1 MALTSGIKLG
11 PYEIVAPLGAGGMG
25 EVYRAR
31 DPRLGRDVAIKVL
44 PGSFAADTERLR
56 RFEQEAHAVA
66 ALNYPNILAI
76 YDVGEANGAPYV
88 VSEILEGETLR
99 DRLRSGPLSS
109 RKVLDYGLQIAR
121 GLAAAHEKGIVH
133 RDLKPEN
140 LFITTDNRVKIL
152 DFGLAKLT
160 RPEEGLAS
168 EDAPTMQAVVTD
180 AGLVMGT
187 VGYMS
192 PEQVRGKAADPRSDL
207 FSFGTILYEMLSGKR
222 AFRGDT
228 PADTMS
234 AILKEDPPE
243 LSETARNVPPGL
255 ERIVDHCIEKN
266 PAERFQSAHDIAFD
280 LQSLLG
286 QTPSA
291 ARVTAIGK
299 LRRRNW
305 SQPVAVATAVVA
317 ALLVGYFA
325 RGRSTATPPKFR
337 QLTFQRGSIKSAAF
351 APDGQTVIYS
361 AMWNGKPMPEVFS
374 TRIGDL
380 LSRPLQ
386 LDDSEIVDISSS
398 GEMAIL
404 EHWRSL
410 GGWTGQAMLARMAIS
425 GGAPR
430 EVVDGVQS
438 ASWAPDASSLAVA
451 RHVGTTYRL
460 EYPIGHVLYETP
472 AWLDYVRVSPSGER
486 VAFIEHPAFG
496 DSRGSVMMIG
506 RDKRVVVL
514 SPDWSDVVGLAW
526 SPSDDEVWFTAS
538 DSGISRALL
547 AATTS
552 GKVRTVL
559 RVPGSLTIHGFAR
572 DGKVLLNGDTYRRGT
587 LAHREGEKTD
597 HDLAWFDW
605 TRTQALSPDGQW
617 VLFDEEG
624 EGGGHDYTVYVRK
637 TDGSPAIRL
646 GPGRALALS
655 PDGKWALAEDV
666 KTRQYILYPTGA
678 GEQRQLTHDNIVHGV
693 GGWTPDGKWIV
704 FDGFEPNN
712 KTRIWIMPA
721 EGGAA
726 KPITPEGIVDSRV
739 MPDGE
744 RTLARNAEGKYFLY
758 PLHGDGS
765 PSPVPQLNTDDG
777 AIGWATDGH
786 TLFVREAAQ
795 KAWTMRVVR
804 VDLNTGKREL
814 FKEIEPPDRS
824 GILSLGPIQITP
836 DGKIYVYGFTRRLS
850 DLYVVE
856 GLR

>member
-1 MALTSGIKLG
+1 MALTSGTKFG
-11 PYEIVAPLGAGGMG
+11 PYEIQSPLGAGGMG

-31 DPRLGRDVAIKVL
+31 DPRLGRDVAIKVV

-66 ALNYPNILAI
+66 ALNHPNILAI
-76 YDVGEANGAPYV
+76 YDVGEANGTPYV
-88 VSEILEGETLR
+88 VSEMLEGETLR

-109 RKVLDYGLQIAR
+109 RKAIDYGLQIAR

-160 RPEEGLAS
+160 RPEEGQPS
-168 EDAPTMQAVVTD
+168 GEAPTVQVATD

-207 FSFGTILYEMLSGKR
+207 FGFGTILYEMLSGKR

-234 AILKEDPPE
+234 AILKEDPLE
-243 LSETARNVPPGL
+243 LSETARNLPPGL
-255 ERIVDHCIEKN
+255 ERIVHHCLEKN

-280 LQSLLG
+280 LQLLSG

-291 ARVTAIGK
+291 ARVAAISGPRLRKWLQPAAVTAAII
-299 LRRRNW
+299 
-305 SQPVAVATAVVA
+305 A
-317 ALLVGYFA
+317 ALLAGYFA
-325 RGRSTATPPKFR
+325 GARSAAAPPKFR
-337 QLTFQRGSIKSAAF
+337 QLTFQRGSIQSAAF

-361 AMWNGKPMPEVFS
+361 AMWNGKPTPEVFS

-386 LDDSEIVDISSS
+386 LDDSEIVDISSA

-430 EVVDGVQS
+430 EVLDGVQS
-438 ASWAPDASSLAVA
+438 AGWSPDGSSLAVA
-451 RHVGTTYRL
+451 RHTGTTYRL
-460 EYPIGHVLYETP
+460 EYPIGNVLYETP
-472 AWLDYVRVSPSGER
+472 GWLDYVRVSPSGER
-486 VAFIEHPAFG
+486 VAFIDHPVLG
-496 DSRGSVMMIG
+496 DSRGSVMMTG
-506 RDKRVVVL
+506 RDKKGTVL

-526 SPSDDEVWFTAS
+526 SLSGDQVWFTAS
-538 DSGISRALL
+538 DSGISRALF

-572 DGKVLLNGDTYRRGT
+572 DGRVLLNSDTYRRGT

-605 TRTQALSPDGQW
+605 TRTQDLSPDGQW

-624 EGGGHDYTVYVRK
+624 EGGGHDYTVYIRK

-646 GPGRALALS
+646 GPGRAVALS

-666 KTRQYILYPTGA
+666 KTRQYVLYPTGA
-678 GEQRQLTHDNIVHGV
+678 GEQRQLTHDNIMHGV
-693 GGWTPDGKWIV
+693 GGWTPNGKWIV
-704 FDGFEPNN
+704 FGGFEPD
-712 KTRIWIMPA
+712 KKARTWIMPG
-721 EGGAA
+721 EGGKAQ
-726 KPITPEGIVDSRV
+726 PLTPEGIVGNQV
-739 MPDGE
+739 TPDGE
-744 RTLARNAEGKYFLY
+744 RVLVRDPEGKYFLY
-758 PLHGDGS
+758 PLHSNGS
-765 PSPVPQLNTDDG
+765 PSPVPQLNTDDN
-777 AIGWATDGH
+777 AIEWAADGH

-795 KAWTMRVVR
+795 KAWSMRVVR
-804 VDLNTGKREL
+804 VDLNTGKREF
-814 FKEIEPPDRS
+814 FKEVDPPDRS
-824 GILSLGPIQITP
+824 GILALGPIQITP
-836 DGKIYVYGFTRRLS
+836 DGTTYVYGFTRRLS
-850 DLYVVE
+850 DLYCVE